1 MTKPIIKFDQV
12 SKIYSRSSVAL
23 KDINFEIQEGEFITI
38 VGRSGVGKTTLINL
52 LVGKERPTK
61 GDVFFEGKIVNQ
73 MSTREL
79 SELRQKIGVVYQDY
93 KLLPRQTAYQN
104 VAYALIV
111 VGASDQDIN
120 RDTPRVLDIVG
131 LREKKDNYPCELSGG
146 EKQRLAIARALIH
159 QPKLVVADEPSG
171 NLDPYNTWEIIKIFK
186 KINQLGTTVI
196 VATHDKDVISQT
208 EGRKIALRQG
218 KIIRDEKVGKFIF

>member
-1 MTKPIIKFDQV
+1 MIKPIIKFDQV

-52 LVGKERPTK
+52 LVGKERPTR

-73 MSTREL
+73 MSAREL

-131 LREKKDNYPCELSGG
+131 LRDKKDNYPCELSGG

-218 KIIRDEKVGKFIF
+218 KIIRDEKDSKFTF

>member
-1 MTKPIIKFDQV
+1 MIKPIIKFHQI
-12 SKIYSRSSVAL
+12 SKIHPRHSVAL
-23 KDINFEIQEGEFITI
+23 ENINFEIQRGEFVTI
-38 VGRSGVGKTTLINL
+38 VGRSGAGKTTLVNL
-52 LVGKERPTK
+52 LIGKEQPTK
-61 GDVFFEGKIVNQ
+61 GDIFFEGEAVNQ
-73 MSTREL
+73 MSAREL

-93 KLLPRQTAYQN
+93 KLLPKQTAYQN

-111 VGASDQDIN
+111 VGASDQDIS

-131 LREKKDNYPCELSGG
+131 LGEKRDNYPHELSGG

-159 QPKLVVADEPSG
+159 QPKVIVADEPSG

-186 KINQLGTTVI
+186 KINNLGTTVV

-218 KIIRDEKVGKFIF
+218 KIVHDENAGKFIF

>member
-1 MTKPIIKFDQV
+1 M
-12 SKIYSRSSVAL
+12 
-23 KDINFEIQEGEFITI
+23 
-38 VGRSGVGKTTLINL
+38 
-52 LVGKERPTK
+52 
-61 GDVFFEGKIVNQ
+61 
-73 MSTREL
+73 
-79 SELRQKIGVVYQDY
+79 
-93 KLLPRQTAYQN
+93 
-104 VAYALIV
+104 
-111 VGASDQDIN
+111 
-120 RDTPRVLDIVG
+120 VG
-131 LREKKDNYPCELSGG
+131 LSHRLKHDRSQLSGG

-218 KIIRDEKVGKFIF
+218 KIIRDEKDSKFTF

>member
-1 MTKPIIKFDQV
+1 MIKPIIKFDQV
-12 SKIYSRSSVAL
+12 SKIYPRNSVAL
-23 KDINFEIQEGEFITI
+23 EDINFEIQKGEFITI

-61 GDVFFEGKIVNQ
+61 GDVFFEGKAVNQ
-73 MSTREL
+73 MSVREL

-93 KLLPRQTAYQN
+93 KLLPRRTAYQN

-111 VGASDQDIN
+111 VGANDQDIS
-120 RDTPRVLDIVG
+120 RDTPRVLDLVG
-131 LREKKDNYPCELSGG
+131 LGNKKDNYPCELSGG

-159 QPKLVVADEPSG
+159 QPRVVVADEPSG
-171 NLDPYNTWEIIKIFK
+171 NLDPYNTWEIIKVFE

-196 VATHDKDVISQT
+196 IATHDKDVISQT

-218 KIIRDEKVGKFIF
+218 KIIRDEKVGKFTF